1 MLTTRELLT
10 ETLERLFG
18 KVTVR
23 VNRFEGRGREPLGFS
38 ANYFCNE
45 CLRAR
50 GDTNPINGMARD
62 RVIDMSRRVLAGK
75 ADYDVWQF
83 SNAVSELLFDLFG
96 VETAEFAIDSEG
108 DALRTKKA
116 FAQAA
121 LLSRM
126 LRMAEGKA
134 KVDEAAVAR
143 ALERTAETRRRA
155 LGGFGPERFYES
167 APFPL
172 TSGGGNVF
180 PYPQTLYATPRLLLY
195 CIGLMPPS
203 DLLILFSLYQRMYR
217 SISSMKPSIV
227 TPSQSTPRNAS
238 TFSLPKNPSIAE
250 LSGLHPFFDI
260 DLATPARSHI
270 DIHSGQR

>member
-50 GDTNPINGMARD
+50 GDTTPINGMARD

-75 ADYDVWQF
+75 TDYDVWQF

-172 TSGGGNVF
+172 TSRF
-180 PYPQTLYATPRLLLY
+180 PFRMVRATEDRGKAWELHR
-195 CIGLMPPS
+195 PS
-203 DLLILFSLYQRMYR
+203 ARP
-217 SISSMKPSIV
+217 SSSRRPWSWAPMSWCSRAQLSVQWI
-227 TPSQSTPRNAS
+227 AS
-238 TFSLPKNPSIAE
+238 GKLV
-250 LSGLHPFFDI
+250 
-260 DLATPARSHI
+260 
-270 DIHSGQR
+270 